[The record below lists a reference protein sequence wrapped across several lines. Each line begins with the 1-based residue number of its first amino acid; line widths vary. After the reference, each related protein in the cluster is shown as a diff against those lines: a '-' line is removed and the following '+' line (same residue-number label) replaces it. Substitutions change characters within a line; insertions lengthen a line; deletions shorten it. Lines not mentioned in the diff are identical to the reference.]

1 MISSPSTRLNPPVWI
16 STSSFVSRTTSP
28 LSIQTGG
35 FNRVEGEEITFAW
48 LEKNGHIRVGT
59 GEIEAVAVVTPAV
72 RRGVLFSYFLSPP
85 NPFNALAHRVAD
97 PIANN
102 YRYKLAKAKVAR
114 VGESPYKK
122 DRRFMSF
129 QRRDFGG
136 TP

>member
-1 MISSPSTRLNPPVWI
+1 M
-16 STSSFVSRTTSP
+16 
-28 LSIQTGG
+28 
-35 FNRVEGEEITFAW
+35 GEEITFSW
-48 LEKNGHIRVGT
+48 LEKNGHIRIGK

-85 NPFNALAHRVAD
+85 NPFNALAPRVAD
-97 PIANN
+97 PITNN

-129 QRRDFGG
+129 QRRDFAG
-136 TP
+136 